1 MLGKRKIMP
10 GQGLGRHNTI
20 LTLALACYS
29 SGKTEAETFDLLDE
43 FNSSLEAPLE
53 LRDMQR
59 CVRDAFSGNYK
70 GAAKIYIDELIDTW
84 ATYAEKRIVKQESQ
98 VKWYKYAKSRSER
111 IYSHKNEWLQ
121 DIIDLINRIGI
132 DKDSVEISTRRIRE
146 ELNISAAS
154 LNRVLKQAVKSNKL
168 VIKKGRGNKPSKLA
182 TLSMALKALFDKNQ
196 QLKDQWISYLKQHL
210 GLETTKF
217 IEELSVF
224 NPLVEGY
231 DEDIGRWRFIE

>member
-1 MLGKRKIMP
+1 
-10 GQGLGRHNTI
+10 
-20 LTLALACYS
+20 
-29 SGKTEAETFDLLDE
+29 
-43 FNSSLEAPLE
+43 
-53 LRDMQR
+53 
-59 CVRDAFSGNYK
+59 
-70 GAAKIYIDELIDTW
+70 DELIDTW

-182 TLSMALKALFDKNQ
+182 TLSMALKALFAKNQ

-210 GLETTKF
+210 WLETTKF
-217 IEELSVF
+217 IE
-224 NPLVEGY
+224 
-231 DEDIGRWRFIE
+231 